1 MIVECPECQV
11 KFTVQAIALG
21 TDGRQ
26 VKCGMCEHVWH
37 QMSEDA
43 EQDPIPEAVKPLS
56 EESELPVLTED
67 FNDHDS
73 DDEKSAT
80 RFAMFV
86 FLFLLFVSFGIIV
99 AGQSILVRSFP
110 SSILLYKT
118 LGIYNDEMI
127 RNIRLSNIEVAL
139 KNDDQGEF
147 LYVQLDVSNISDH
160 EMKFPKLNVI
170 LKGST
175 GRVVQTWHAKPQDE
189 ALKPAET
196 RLVKLGFRDVNEHG
210 HLVMVK
216 LEE

>member
-11 KFTVQAIALG
+11 KFTVQAVALG

-37 QMSEDA
+37 QMPEDA
-43 EQDPIPEAVKPLS
+43 EQEPIPEAVKPLS
-56 EESELPVLTED
+56 EETELPVLTED
-67 FNDHDS
+67 TNDS
-73 DDEKSAT
+73 DEEKSAT
-80 RFAMFV
+80 RFAIFV
-86 FLFLLFVSFGIIV
+86 FLLLLFGSFGGIV
-99 AGQSILVRSFP
+99 AGQSILIRSFP

-118 LGIYNDEMI
+118 LGIYNDEMM

-139 KNDDQGEF
+139 KNDEQGVF

-175 GRVVQTWHAKPQDE
+175 GRVVQTWHAEPQDE
-189 ALKPAET
+189 ALKAEET
-196 RLVKLGFRDVNEHG
+196 RLVKLGFRNVNEHG